1 MVALKAMC
9 YSETMVCSVSD
20 QGVLGPVPHGDR
32 DLTGREPSSICNEDG
47 RLTFEGW
54 VVVVKE

>member
-1 MVALKAMC
+1 M
-9 YSETMVCSVSD
+9 CSVSD
-20 QGVLGPVPHGDR
+20 QGVLGPVPQGDR
-32 DLTGREPSSICNEDG
+32 DLTGREPSSTCNEDG